1 MTISPSPA
9 PPEKAGMRLLPLGST
24 ALLAVLG
31 GVFLALTLLG
41 LTGLWE
47 MREAGLKTLAAE
59 MNRTALFAAR
69 ALSLPIYNYDYD
81 MVTAQ
86 LDALGSDPEIVAVIV
101 NDTEGDQIGFIGSGR
116 PVDPE
121 LKITLPVMHASNE
134 GPVQLGT
141 LRLFYSRETLEA
153 AIRQATIEGAAALFG
168 AFLVLAGFILVTF
181 RSLTYPISDVSA
193 VMLRMARGEDVAE
206 LPALD
211 RHDEIGDMARSLD
224 VFRRHGREIL
234 RLQEEKAAE
243 QIVREGEQHLR
254 LIIESMPVMIV
265 LLSRRDGT
273 VIYANP
279 LMRNAVLGPGADPNG
294 LPAAS
299 FLDTVSLGDVEA
311 AALEQSSDRE
321 FLFRRHDGT
330 TFWGMVAGRTLE
342 IGGDTALLLGIND
355 VTDLRHTREALIAA
369 KEGAESA
376 TRIKSE
382 FLATMS
388 HEIRTPMNGIVGM
401 TDLLLDTTL
410 TEDQRRMAD
419 TIRDSAESLLTII
432 NDILDYSKIEAGHF
446 DIDEQPFSL
455 RALIEGGIDIV
466 SPRLKGKSADLLFSI
481 APDAD
486 ATFIGD
492 EVRIRQVMLNLLGN
506 AVKFTET
513 GTVHLRADY
522 TESVLSIAIED
533 TGIGIPAAAQPRLFD
548 KFIQADSSTSRRF
561 GGTGLGLA
569 ISRRLVEVMGGAITF
584 SSTEGKGSLFTI
596 RLPLVRSSPPLAA
609 ALPLAGLSLLLVDD
623 GVQAAALLAD
633 ELTALG
639 ASVTLAASAPEALA
653 TARAA
658 DSAGTPFDAL
668 VVDQDMPFVT
678 GTDLL
683 VMLKADPAFAAT
695 RCVLITPVNEPTPR
709 AVTDTLNNVVV
720 TAKPVHARRLAR
732 ELIAVPD
739 PVGEPPVAAPDR
751 PATGP
756 ALHILLIEDNQINQE
771 VARGFLVSLGHTV
784 EIASNAVEGVAM
796 VVRDA
801 FDLVLMDVQLP
812 DMDGYQATRLIRSLD
827 GPVARVP
834 VIAMTAN
841 AMEGDRDR
849 CLAAGMDDYL
859 SKPIRRPALAA
870 TLARWGQGGKSG
882 EAG

>member
-1 MTISPSPA
+1 
-9 PPEKAGMRLLPLGST
+9 MRLLPLGST

-31 GVFLALTLLG
+31 GVFLAVTILG

-59 MNRTALFAAR
+59 MNRTALFTAR
-69 ALSLPIYNYDYD
+69 ALARPIYDFDYD
-81 MVTAQ
+81 MVANQ

-116 PVDPE
+116 PVDPA
-121 LKITLPVMHASNE
+121 LMVSLPVIHASSE
-134 GPVQLGT
+134 GAVQVGK
-141 LRLFYSRETLEA
+141 LRLYYSRESLDA
-153 AIRQATIEGAAALFG
+153 AIRQATIEGAVALFG
-168 AFLVLAGFILVTF
+168 AFLFLASFIVITI
-181 RSLTYPISDVSA
+181 RSLTYPICDVSA

-206 LPALD
+206 LPALG
-211 RHDEIGDMARSLD
+211 RRDEIGDMARSLD
-224 VFRRHGREIL
+224 VFRRHAREIL

-265 LLSRRDGT
+265 LLSRQDGS

-279 LMRNAVLGPGADPNG
+279 LMRNAVLGPGVDPHG
-294 LPAAS
+294 IPAAT
-299 FLDTVSLGDVEA
+299 FLDTVSLSDIEA
-311 AALEQSSDRE
+311 AALEQSNDRE

-342 IGGDTALLLGIND
+342 IGGDAALLLGIND
-355 VTDLRHTREALIAA
+355 VTDLRRARDALIAA
-369 KEGAESA
+369 KEDAESA
-376 TRIKSE
+376 TRVKSE

-401 TDLLLDTTL
+401 TDLLLDTAL

-419 TIRDSAESLLTII
+419 TIHDSAESLLTII

-455 RALIEGGIDIV
+455 RGLIEGGIDIV
-466 SPRLKGKSADLLFSI
+466 SPRLKGKTVDLLFSI
-481 APDAD
+481 APEAD
-486 ATFIGD
+486 STFIGD
-492 EVRIRQVMLNLLGN
+492 EVRIRQVLLNLLGN

-513 GTVHLRADY
+513 GTVHL
-522 TESVLSIAIED
+522 SVTLDDEILSIAIRD
-533 TGIGIPAAAQPRLFD
+533 TGIGIPAAAQARLFD

-569 ISRRLVEVMGGAITF
+569 ISRRLIEVMGGEIGF
-584 SSTEGKGSLFTI
+584 SSTEGKGSVFII
-596 RLPLVRSSPPLAA
+596 RLPLVRSEPPRPRET
-609 ALPLAGLSLLLVDD
+609 PLAGLSLLLVDD
-623 GVQAAALLAD
+623 GVQAATLLAE

-639 ASVTLAASAPEALA
+639 ATVTLAASAPEALA

-658 DSAGTPFDAL
+658 HGKGTPFDAL

-683 VMLKADPAFAAT
+683 VMLKADPAFTAT
-695 RCVLITPVNEPTPR
+695 RCVLTTPVNEPWTR
-709 AVTDTLNNVVV
+709 SITATLENVVV
-720 TAKPVHARRLAR
+720 TAKPIHARRLAR
-732 ELIAVPD
+732 DLTATI
-739 PVGEPPVAAPDR
+739 VATDDAPLAATDR
-751 PATGP
+751 PTAGP
-756 ALHILLIEDNQINQE
+756 ALHVLLIEDNQINQE
-771 VARGFLVSLGHTV
+771 VARGLLSSLGHTV

-796 VVRDA
+796 VVRDT

-859 SKPIRRPALAA
+859 SKPIHRPALAA
-870 TLARWGQGGKSG
+870 TLNRWGRSDRGRGAS
-882 EAG
+882 

>member
-1 MTISPSPA
+1 
-9 PPEKAGMRLLPLGST
+9 MRLLPLGST

-31 GVFLALTLLG
+31 GVFLAVTILG

-47 MREAGLKTLAAE
+47 MREAGLKALATE
-59 MNRTALFAAR
+59 MNRTAVFTAR
-69 ALSLPIYNYDYD
+69 ALSRPIYDFDYD
-81 MVTAQ
+81 MVAAQ
-86 LDALGSDPEIVAVIV
+86 LDALGSDPEIVAVFV
-101 NDTEGDQIGFIGSGR
+101 NDTEGDQIGFVGNGR
-116 PVDPE
+116 PVDPK
-121 LKITLPVMHASNE
+121 LVISLPVIHASSE
-134 GPVQLGT
+134 GPVQVAR
-141 LRLFYSRETLEA
+141 LRLFYSRETLDA
-153 AIRQATIEGAAALFG
+153 AVHQATMEGAFALFG
-168 AFLVLAGFILVTF
+168 AFLFLATFIVITI
-181 RSLTYPISDVSA
+181 RSLTYPICDVSA

-206 LPALD
+206 LPALS
-211 RHDEIGDMARSLD
+211 RRDEIGDMARSLD
-224 VFRRHGREIL
+224 VFRRHAREIL

-265 LLSRRDGT
+265 LLSRSDGT

-279 LMRNAVLGPGADPNG
+279 LMRNAVLGPVPDPHGIPAD
-294 LPAAS
+294 A
-299 FLDTVSLGDVEA
+299 FLDGVSLSDVEA
-311 AALEQSSDRE
+311 AALEHSRDRE

-330 TFWGMVAGRTLE
+330 TFWGMVAGRTLD
-342 IGGDTALLLGIND
+342 IGGDAALLLGIND
-355 VTDLRHTREALIAA
+355 VTDLRRTREALIAA
-369 KEGAESA
+369 KEEAESA

-401 TDLLLDTTL
+401 TDLLLDTAL

-419 TIRDSAESLLTII
+419 TIHDSAESLLTII

-466 SPRLKGKSADLLFSI
+466 SPRLKGKSVDLLFSI
-481 APDAD
+481 APEAD
-486 ATFIGD
+486 AAFIGD
-492 EVRIRQVMLNLLGN
+492 EVRIRQVVLNLLGN
-506 AVKFTET
+506 AVKFTEV
-513 GTVHLRADY
+513 GTVHLSADY
-522 TESVLSIAIED
+522 RDDVLSIAIED
-533 TGIGIPAAAQPRLFD
+533 TGIGIPAAAQSRLFD

-569 ISRRLVEVMGGAITF
+569 ISRRLVEVMGGEIGF

-596 RLPLVRSSPPLAA
+596 RLPLVRSEPPRPLDR
-609 ALPLAGLSLLLVDD
+609 PLAGLSLLLVDD
-623 GVQAAALLAD
+623 GLQAAALLAG

-639 ASVTLAASAPEALA
+639 ATVTQAASAPEALA
-653 TARAA
+653 TTRAA
-658 DSAGTPFDAL
+658 HSNGTPFDAL
-668 VVDQDMPFVT
+668 VVDHDMPFVT

-695 RCVLITPVNEPTPR
+695 RCVLTIPVNEPGTR
-709 AVTDTLNNVVV
+709 AIAETLGNVVV
-720 TAKPVHARRLAR
+720 TAKPIHARRLAR
-732 ELIAVPD
+732 DLTATTNATDD
-739 PVGEPPVAAPDR
+739 PHPATTDR
-751 PATGP
+751 PAAGP
-756 ALHILLIEDNQINQE
+756 ALHILLIEDNLINQE
-771 VARGFLVSLGHTV
+771 VARGFLLSLGHTV

-796 VVRDA
+796 VVRQP

-812 DMDGYQATRLIRSLD
+812 DMDGYQATKLIRSLD
-827 GPVARVP
+827 GPQARVP

-859 SKPIRRPALAA
+859 SKPIRRPTLAA
-870 TLARWGQGGKSG
+870 TLDRWSRGGGGK
-882 EAG
+882 AG